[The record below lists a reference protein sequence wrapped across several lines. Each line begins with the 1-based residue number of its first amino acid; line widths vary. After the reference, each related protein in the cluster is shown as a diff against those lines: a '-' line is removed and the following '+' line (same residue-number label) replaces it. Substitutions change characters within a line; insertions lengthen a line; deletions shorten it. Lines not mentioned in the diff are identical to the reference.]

1 MTTKKTFPGRF
12 HDLAPHKLEIK
23 CYRNHRSFFSERF
36 GDSARKLPLIW
47 RSFSLPKIWNQSYF
61 VWDKVLYS
69 SRGIRIRCYTVPTAS
84 RIKKVLK
91 LIVTGHLFGPYG
103 PNKGG

>member
-1 MTTKKTFPGRF
+1 MMKKTTFRESF
-12 HDLAPHKLEIK
+12 HDAARRRLEIRY
-23 CYRNHRSFFSERF
+23 YRTDRSFFSDSFVDF
-36 GDSARKLPLIW
+36 GEIMATIW
-47 RSFSLPKIWNQSYF
+47 RSLPSPGISNQPYLL
-61 VWDKVLYS
+61 WDKVLYS

-91 LIVTGHLFGPYG
+91 LIVTGHLFRPYG